1 MYLNGL
7 KRKSG
12 SLVVVLAASV
22 LLLSGA
28 LAPAL
33 SQTPETPTG
42 DVSPDAF
49 GDIFVHPRDQ
59 YYLPGKAPSRAT
71 LQDTRQHEDVRG
83 TVNRYEYERNGTVI
97 SRETWTDVD
106 GQSRGRFGVGIRF

>member
-1 MYLNGL
+1 MCVSVF
-7 KRKSG
+7 KSKPG
-12 SLVVVLAASV
+12 VLAAALTIPV
-22 LLLSGA
+22 LVAAGA

-33 SQTPETPTG
+33 AQTPEAATG

-97 SRETWTDVD
+97 SRETWTDID
-106 GQSRGRFGVGIRF
+106 GESRGRFGVGIRF